1 MIRISAYLKFY
12 PTEEKSKLIRVL
24 KNLMNIDE
32 NNVIEEDKQEFKILR
47 CSIDGLDGLKNLY
60 EGFRNQRT
68 VQTARKIL
76 MDHIRG
82 TVVSFMLHKQALY
95 VKRFHFA
102 HSEDES
108 PMGPVWVTIESDQL
122 ERLINYLVPQT
133 EKGHV
138 LEVDY
143 IPE

>member
-12 PTEEKSKLIRVL
+12 PTEDKAKLIRVL
-24 KNLMNIDE
+24 QNLMNINE
-32 NNVIEEDKQEFKILR
+32 ENVIEEDKKEYIILR
-47 CSIDGLDGLKNLY
+47 GTIDGLIGLNNLY

-76 MDHIRG
+76 MEHIRG
-82 TVVSFMLHKQALY
+82 TAVSFMLHKQALY

-102 HSEDES
+102 HSEGES

-143 IPE
+143 IPQ

>member
-1 MIRISAYLKFY
+1 MIKISAYLKFY
-12 PTEEKSKLIRVL
+12 PTEERTKLNRVL
-24 KNLMNIDE
+24 QNLMNIPE
-32 NNVIEEDKQEFKILR
+32 ESILEEDKQEYKILR
-47 CSIDGLDGLKNLY
+47 ASIEGLQGLKNLY
-60 EGFRNQRT
+60 DGFRNQRT

-76 MDHIRG
+76 MDHING

-108 PMGPVWVTIESDQL
+108 PMGPVWVIIESDQL